1 MTDGKSGELTETQGG
16 GTDGNEPESME
27 TVGVLT
33 KNSSWPEEVVRFEC
47 GVLEQFVRTNDMA
60 QRSEYSVRDI
70 MHVFRNVIDQRD
82 LREKTNTL
90 CVMFDAELRSILGMR
105 SSYQEEF
112 KERVKEMTTPT
123 GRMVTRGP
131 RILFNGK
138 IEMRPVSLGEM
149 LYKEQGMA
157 RQMKCRVG
165 TAMLNLLATV
175 PKAGFMEKTEWKR
188 RVMSGILTYGEV
200 CDGISAHILNNRS
213 TLLEENNPRMCVV
226 DGDPLQELFHVRCFH
241 RTQITALIKK
251 HLEPIGM
258 SRPAMDSDSGT
269 TGAVIE
275 TIIKQE
281 VEQVSDENA
290 RSVDPV
296 DDTWLIVDVGMKQ
309 LGIND
314 TPKVARKWEED
325 EDETVERRQKSLR
338 KEPIWKNYN
347 PHPRTSYLD
356 DIGPFDDEVYHY
368 GGDIRALNQLLID
381 HLKRVVDIVWQT
393 GEDVTFWTDCPQERI
408 LNKEE
413 VRICWTTRRYFSEV
427 PEQVA
432 YLRMDRAANGKELF
446 YLNKYIQLRNFELQ
460 HNGCELMDRLAL
472 YGFEVALR
480 NWDNWRESCLVM
492 VVKNVKCTEIMENLR
507 KYLRISKTA
516 WIKAREEV
524 DTP

>member
-1 MTDGKSGELTETQGG
+1 
-16 GTDGNEPESME
+16 
-27 TVGVLT
+27 
-33 KNSSWPEEVVRFEC
+33 
-47 GVLEQFVRTNDMA
+47 MA

-70 MHVFRNVIDQRD
+70 MHVFRNVIDQRE

-258 SRPAMDSDSGT
+258 SYD
-269 TGAVIE
+269 
-275 TIIKQE
+275 
-281 VEQVSDENA
+281 
-290 RSVDPV
+290 
-296 DDTWLIVDVGMKQ
+296 
-309 LGIND
+309 
-314 TPKVARKWEED
+314 
-325 EDETVERRQKSLR
+325 
-338 KEPIWKNYN
+338 
-347 PHPRTSYLD
+347 
-356 DIGPFDDEVYHY
+356 
-368 GGDIRALNQLLID
+368 
-381 HLKRVVDIVWQT
+381 
-393 GEDVTFWTDCPQERI
+393 
-408 LNKEE
+408 
-413 VRICWTTRRYFSEV
+413 
-427 PEQVA
+427 
-432 YLRMDRAANGKELF
+432 
-446 YLNKYIQLRNFELQ
+446 
-460 HNGCELMDRLAL
+460 LA
-472 YGFEVALR
+472 E
-480 NWDNWRESCLVM
+480 
-492 VVKNVKCTEIMENLR
+492 K
-507 KYLRISKTA
+507 
-516 WIKAREEV
+516 
-524 DTP
+524 